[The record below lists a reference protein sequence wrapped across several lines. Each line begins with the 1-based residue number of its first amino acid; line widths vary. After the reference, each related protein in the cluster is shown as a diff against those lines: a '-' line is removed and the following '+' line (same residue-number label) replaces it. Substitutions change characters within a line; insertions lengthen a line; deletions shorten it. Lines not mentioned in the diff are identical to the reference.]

1 MSARC
6 RRRRPPGAPPQRRLA
21 LGLGTPAARA
31 APPEGAE
38 GVDGIDR
45 TARRRLGAWV
55 IAGTTGAASALFL
68 RAALDH
74 WQSARLLDARSH
86 DPSREFGDR
95 RSLHQQ
101 AVEEWEFGNRSRN
114 LAAASGLAAL
124 ASSALLLHLYGDRSE
139 ASRMKLRCATPA
151 AGGLAVG
158 WTFSF

>member
-1 MSARC
+1 MDATY
-6 RRRRPPGAPPQRRLA
+6 
-21 LGLGTPAARA
+21 LGLIGYLVLMLAVGLLTWGRN
-31 APPEGAE
+31 
-38 GVDGIDR
+38 R
-45 TARRRLGAWV
+45 TTEDFILGGRKLGAWV